1 MAKEVLNNIENV
13 HTSEGVDVAVNNY
26 IHQID
31 LGEKGLY
38 DIATHHSI
46 KFYNG
51 QQDTTGV
58 AWNGITDLEVVI
70 PTISDLITDPIKF
83 VGTSIPVDA
92 KKGDLVFFT
101 GNGTVDGVAYESGD
115 MAIYDGSK
123 WNVVS
128 GEDQVEILEGTSK
141 GGEQKNVILS
151 ATAKSVLF
159 VEGKELTLSI
169 PADLLKNNF
178 GVSKNAETTL
188 NLKEGAKATVNATYI
203 TLTYTAANEDT
214 KIGKNSSI
222 DVPTALASGVVTFD
236 GTGVTPLLASDVNN
250 AWTAGTD
257 GEHKKEAVE
266 FAISG
271 NVDLTK
277 VEDSNGDFVTG
288 WTPSTDSFVKNAIKG
303 ASLKVLAANEKQE
316 DETVATQP
324 VLVANPTFNN
334 DTTAFATGIATTS
347 SDADFT
353 IPGAVGVKAE
363 GSKADV
369 NGVVTDVT
377 LPQLGDASAF
387 TDANIVD
394 ATAETGFLTS
404 IGTPTVTI
412 DNATVMASATVNN
425 HVLSFTTNT
434 VSANY
439 NAGTPTYKKAQYK
452 KTVISNTPSVSYG
465 SIETAAG
472 QGYKLSKQA
481 VNATFNAGEIKY
493 IGVDVTALEASDKA
507 SAYIG
512 LNTTKG
518 KYTAAIAPE
527 SKGNINAGVVVTS
540 VTDAKVPTLGEINA
554 TGTLT
559 GSVSTE
565 LNKESKTV
573 GVFDSTWGNGDVKLN
588 IGSYAIANADNE
600 TDAGKANSFAIA
612 GKSGDMVVAGSITIA
627 ADSFVTDVYA
637 NTNLTTTLTKD
648 DTNKVVKL

>member
-13 HTSEGVDVAVNNY
+13 HTSEGGNVAVNNY

-31 LGEKGLY
+31 LGGKGLY

-83 VGTSIPVDA
+83 VGTSIPADA

-101 GNGTVDGVAYESGD
+101 DKGTVDGVSYESGD

-128 GEDQVEILEGTSK
+128 GEDQVEILEGTTK
-141 GGEQKNVILS
+141 GGEKKNVILS

-188 NLKEGAKATVNATYI
+188 NLKEGALATVNATYI

-222 DVPTALASGVVTFD
+222 DVPTALTSGVVTFD
-236 GTGVTPLLASDVNN
+236 GTGVTPLLASDVNR

-257 GEHKKEAVE
+257 GKHTKEAVE
-266 FAISG
+266 FSISG
-271 NVDLTK
+271 DVTLTPT
-277 VEDSNGDFVTG
+277 DGNDFVTG
-288 WTPSTDSFVKNAIKG
+288 LTPSTDSFVKNAIKG
-303 ASLKVLAANEKQE
+303 ASLKVLKANEKPE

-334 DTTAFATGIATTS
+334 DTTEFATGIATTS
-347 SDADFT
+347 SNADFT
-353 IPGAVGVKAE
+353 IPGAVGVQAAD
-363 GSKADV
+363 SKADV

-377 LPQLGDASAF
+377 LPQLGDASNF

-412 DNATVMASATVNN
+412 NNANVMASATVND

-465 SIETAAG
+465 SIKTADG

-540 VTDAKVPTLGEINA
+540 VTDAKVPTLGEISA
-554 TGTLT
+554 TGTLK

-588 IGSYAIANADNE
+588 IGSYAIGNANDEAA
-600 TDAGKANSFAIA
+600 AGKANSFAIA
-612 GKSGDMVVAGSITIA
+612 GKSGDMDVAGSITIA

>member
-13 HTSEGVDVAVNNY
+13 HGESGNKVPVGNY

-83 VGTSIPVDA
+83 VGTSIPADA

-101 GNGTVDGVAYESGD
+101 SNGTVGGVAYESGD

-188 NLKEGAKATVNATYI
+188 NLKEGAKAVVNKTYI

-222 DVPTALASGVVTFD
+222 DVPTALTSGVVTFD
-236 GTGVTPLLASDVNN
+236 GTGVTPLLASDVNR

-257 GEHKKEAVE
+257 GKHTKEAVE
-266 FAISG
+266 FSISG
-271 NVDLTK
+271 DVTLTPT
-277 VEDSNGDFVTG
+277 DGNDFVTG
-288 WTPSTDSFVKNAIKG
+288 LTPSTDSFVKNAIKG
-303 ASLKVLAANEKQE
+303 ASLKVLKANEKPE
-316 DETVATQP
+316 NEKVATQP

-334 DTTAFATGIATTS
+334 DTTEFAKGIITTTS

-353 IPGAVGVKAE
+353 IPGAVGVQAAN
-363 GSKADV
+363 SKADV

-377 LPQLGDASAF
+377 LPQLGDASNF

-434 VSANY
+434 VSAKY

-493 IGVDVTALEASDKA
+493 IGVDVTALEESDKA

-540 VTDAKVPTLGEINA
+540 VTDAKVPTLGEISA

-559 GSVSTE
+559 GSVNTE

-588 IGSYAIANADNE
+588 IGSYAIANADDE
-600 TDAGKANSFAIA
+600 TAAGKASSFAIA
-612 GKSGDMVVAGSITIA
+612 GQSGDMEVSGSITIA

>member
-13 HTSEGVDVAVNNY
+13 HTSEGGNVPVNNY

-31 LGEKGLY
+31 LGDKGLY

-83 VGTSIPVDA
+83 VGTSIPSPA

-101 GNGTVDGVAYESGD
+101 SNGTVDGVAYESGD

-141 GGEQKNVILS
+141 GGVKKNVILS

-169 PADLLKNNF
+169 PVDLLKNNF

-188 NLKEGAKATVNATYI
+188 NLKEGAKAVVNEAYI

-222 DVPTALASGVVTFD
+222 DVPTALTSGVVTFD
-236 GTGVTPLLASDVNN
+236 GTGVTPLLASDVNR

-257 GEHKKEAVE
+257 GKHTKEAVE
-266 FAISG
+266 FSISG
-271 NVDLTK
+271 DVTLNPTDG
-277 VEDSNGDFVTG
+277 NDFVTG

-303 ASLKVLAANEKQE
+303 ASLKVLKANEKQE
-316 DETVATQP
+316 SETVATQP

-334 DTTAFATGIATTS
+334 DTTQFATGVTTTDS
-347 SDADFT
+347 NADFT
-353 IPGAVGVKAE
+353 IPGAVGVKAAD
-363 GSKADV
+363 SKADV

-377 LPQLGDASAF
+377 LPQLGDASEF
-387 TDANIVD
+387 TNANIVD
-394 ATAETGFLTS
+394 ATADTGFLTS

-412 DNATVMASATVNN
+412 NNANVMASATVNN
-425 HVLSFTTNT
+425 HVLSFKTNT
-434 VSANY
+434 VSASY

-493 IGVDVTALEASDKA
+493 IGVDVTALEESDKA

-512 LNTTKG
+512 LTATKG
-518 KYTAAIAPE
+518 KYTAAIADG
-527 SKGNINAGVVVTS
+527 SKGNIEAGAVVTN
-540 VTDAKVPTLGEINA
+540 VTDAKVPTLGTISA

-559 GSVSTE
+559 GSVNTT
-565 LNKESKTV
+565 LTKEAQTV
-573 GVFDSTWGNGDVKLN
+573 GVFDGTWGNGDVKLN

-600 TDAGKANSFAIA
+600 DDARTAGSYAKAGKQ
-612 GKSGDMVVAGSITIA
+612 GDAQVTGSITIA

>member
-1 MAKEVLNNIENV
+1 MAKEVLTNNENV
-13 HTSEGVDVAVNNY
+13 HGTDDAKTPVNNY
-26 IHQID
+26 ISQID
-31 LGEKGLY
+31 LGSNNGGIY

-83 VGTSIPVDA
+83 VGTSIQAGA

-101 GNGTVDGVAYESGD
+101 SKGTVDDVAYESGD

-141 GGEQKNVILS
+141 GGEKKNVILS

-169 PADLLKNNF
+169 PAYLLKNNF

-188 NLKEGAKATVNATYI
+188 NLEKGASATVNATYI
-203 TLTYTAANEDT
+203 TLTYTKANEDT

-222 DVPTALASGVVTFD
+222 DVPTALTSGVVTFD
-236 GTGVTPLLASDVNN
+236 GTGVTPLLASDVNR

-257 GEHKKEAVE
+257 GKHTKEAVE
-266 FAISG
+266 FSISG
-271 NVDLTK
+271 DVTLTPT
-277 VEDSNGDFVTG
+277 DGNDFVTG
-288 WTPSTDSFVKNAIKG
+288 LTPSTDSFVKNAIKG
-303 ASLKVLAANEKQE
+303 ASLKVLKANEKTE
-316 DETVATQP
+316 GESVATQP
-324 VLVANPTFNN
+324 VLVSNPTFNN
-334 DTTAFATGIATTS
+334 DATQFATGVTTTDS
-347 SDADFT
+347 NADFT
-353 IPGAVGVKAE
+353 IPGAVGVQAAD
-363 GSKADV
+363 SKAGV

-377 LPQLGDASAF
+377 LPQLGDASNF

-412 DNATVMASATVNN
+412 NNANVMASATVNN

-434 VSANY
+434 VSAKY

-465 SIETAAG
+465 SIQTAAG

-573 GVFDSTWGNGDVKLN
+573 GIFDSAWGNGDVKLN
-588 IGSYAIANADNE
+588 IGSYAIGNADDE
-600 TDAGKANSFAIA
+600 TAAGKASSFAIA
-612 GKSGDMVVAGSITIA
+612 GQSGDMEVAGSITIA